1 MQETIDMDNKELIS
15 RLSMTSGQSTEVVSN
30 KIETVARILKNF
42 CKEMDAVAVPGF
54 GTFQPVK
61 ENEMVIA
68 GEDGGS
74 TLLPPAIEVKFK
86 SSVILRKALGK

>member
-1 MQETIDMDNKELIS
+1 KNIEEQLLAIDENLMILK
-15 RLSMTSGQSTEVVSN
+15 SN
-30 KIETVARILKNF
+30 NIETVASILKNF
-42 CKEMDAVAVPGF
+42 CNEMDAVAVPGF

-68 GEDGGS
+68 GEDGSS